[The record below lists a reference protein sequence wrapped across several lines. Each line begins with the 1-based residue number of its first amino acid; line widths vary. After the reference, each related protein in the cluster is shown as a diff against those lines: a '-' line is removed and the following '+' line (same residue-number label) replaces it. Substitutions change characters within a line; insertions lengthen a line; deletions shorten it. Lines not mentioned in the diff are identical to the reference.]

1 MEQNLNTVYKS
12 VEIKSAVLG
21 SKPCVQNTAIFQDIV
36 QCSEVLWESPAQTQS
51 FSYRHNHGDH
61 CTSSQTTFLK
71 QRQQQREK
79 KTKINSQLWKHFL
92 LVSLCALAQGHI
104 NLLKKTW

>member
-79 KTKINSQLWKHFL
+79 KNQDKFSNVETLSARITVCFGTGSY
-92 LVSLCALAQGHI
+92 
-104 NLLKKTW
+104 

>member
-1 MEQNLNTVYKS
+1 MEQNLNTLYKS

-71 QRQQQREK
+71 QRQQQRK
-79 KTKINSQLWKHFL
+79 KKNQDKFSTVETLSARITVCFGTGSY
-92 LVSLCALAQGHI
+92 
-104 NLLKKTW
+104 